1 MKNSLQKILLQ
12 VARQAISE
20 KLTGEKLID
29 KEKLVEQ
36 YPELSEPGAV
46 FVTLNKDGQLR
57 GCIGSIEA
65 HRPLLDDVVH
75 NARSAAFYDSRFFP
89 VEPDEMKDISIE
101 ISLLTKPEKVNYN
114 TVGELKKILVPG
126 KDGIILSKG
135 FRKAV
140 FLPQVWEKLPDF
152 DMFFYHLCKKAGL
165 NGDCIN
171 DFPEIYRFRVE
182 IFEEEK

>member
-1 MKNSLQKILLQ
+1 MQGSLKEIMLDI
-12 VARQAISE
+12 ARKAIYE

-29 KEKLVEQ
+29 KNNLTNQ
-36 YPELSEPGAV
+36 YPELTEPGAV

-65 HRPLLDDVVH
+65 HRPLIDDIIH
-75 NARSAAFYDSRFFP
+75 NARAAAFSDSRFYP
-89 VEPDEMKDISIE
+89 VEPDEMNDITIE
-101 ISLLTKPEKVNYN
+101 ISLLSKPEEIFYN
-114 TVGELKKILVPG
+114 NVDELRDILIPG

-152 DMFFYHLCKKAGL
+152 DIFFYHLCQKAGL
-165 NGDCIN
+165 EGNCIYSHP
-171 DFPEIYRFRVE
+171 DIYRFRVE